1 VIVVSPHFDDAVF
14 GCGALLAGHPGAR
27 VVTVFAGLPRDTRQ
41 CTERDARSG
50 FADAHQAIAQ
60 RRREDRRALA
70 LLKAQPLWLDFADA
84 QYGESPGVEDVA
96 GVLRELLRPLA
107 PDTLLYP
114 LGLFHSDHLLVHS
127 ACRAALP
134 ALPGLQ
140 ALAYEDALYRARPGL
155 LQQRLAELAAQG
167 VQATPAPPAPRGGV
181 APLKA
186 QAVQA
191 YASQLRALGPE
202 AATDTAQPERYWTLE
217 AVAEPAYPDDGRRA

>member
-1 VIVVSPHFDDAVF
+1 MIVVSPHFDDAVF
-14 GCGALLAGHPGAR
+14 GCGALIAGHPGAR
-27 VVTVFAGLPRDTRQ
+27 VVTVFAGLPRDAAR
-41 CTERDARSG
+41 CTEWDARSG
-50 FADAHQAIAQ
+50 FADAREAIAQ

-96 GVLRELLRPLA
+96 SVLRQLLRPLS

-114 LGLFHSDHLLVHS
+114 LGLFHSDHLLVHE

-134 ALPGLQ
+134 ALPGLEP
-140 ALAYEDALYRARPGL
+140 LAYEDALYRARAGL
-155 LQQRLAELAAQG
+155 LQQRLAELAVRG
-167 VQATPAPPAPRGGV
+167 VRATPARPVPPSGV

-191 YASQLRALGPE
+191 YASQLRALGPD
-202 AATDTAQPERYWTLE
+202 AADDTARPERYWALE
-217 AVAEPAYPDDGRRA
+217 AVAGPGTAEDGRRH